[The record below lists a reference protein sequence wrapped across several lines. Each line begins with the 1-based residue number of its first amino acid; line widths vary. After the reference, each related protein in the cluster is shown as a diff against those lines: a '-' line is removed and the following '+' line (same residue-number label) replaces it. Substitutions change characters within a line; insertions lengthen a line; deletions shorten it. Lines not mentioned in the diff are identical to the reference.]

1 MFELEN
7 EVVLCL
13 HLHCVGVV
21 GGPGLTEHP
30 VDRRWSRWVD
40 GGGGEVRGESRELGE
55 EGGTQQLVV
64 GKRGA

>member
-1 MFELEN
+1 MIELED
-7 EVVLCL
+7 EGVLL
-13 HLHCVGVV
+13 LYLLGVGVV

-30 VDRRWSRWVD
+30 VDRRWSRCVD

-64 GKRGA
+64 GKRGG